1 MSLSQLITREY
12 TYSHYQTPVA
22 RIGSSV
28 TLAEGFM
35 VIRAMTIE
43 DYDEVFAMWQITSKR
58 ALSSADERSQME
70 RYLKR
75 NEGLSQVAVIDGR
88 LEHSILLELFSD
100 EGIGTMF

>member
-1 MSLSQLITREY
+1 MI
-12 TYSHYQTPVA
+12 
-22 RIGSSV
+22 
-28 TLAEGFM
+28 
-35 VIRAMTIE
+35 IRAMTIE

-100 EGIGTMF
+100 EGIGTMFY